1 MKISYNWLKQYI
13 DLTESPEDLAK
24 KLTFAGLEVED
35 ITAREAVPGG
45 LAGVVIGEV
54 LTCAKHP
61 NADKLSL
68 TTVAVGADNPLKI
81 VCGAPNV
88 AAGQKV
94 LVATIG
100 TTLYPAEGEPFQIKK
115 SKIRGEESEGMICAE
130 DELGLGNSHAGI
142 MVLTTD
148 LPNGTPAAQY
158 FNFETDYIFEIGLTP
173 NRADAAS
180 HWGVAR
186 DLRVLLDKSISKPNI
201 DSFKPDNQSLSV
213 PVTVENLGACPRY
226 SGVVIKNLQV
236 KESPDWLKNRLLSI
250 GLRPIN
256 NVVDITNFVLH
267 ELGQPLHAFDV
278 DKIGGKAIKVKTL
291 PQDTPFV
298 SLDGLTRKL
307 SERDLMI
314 CDANDAPMCIG
325 GVFGGSNSG
334 VSEQTTAIFLESAC
348 FSPDYIR
355 KSEQYHGLK
364 TDASFRFARGTDPN
378 GTVFALQRAALL
390 IQEVAGGE
398 IASEIIDIY
407 PSPIPAF
414 EVPVLYYHIDRL
426 IGKKLA
432 KDLIKKILTQLEIE
446 ILNET
451 AEGFLAKVPP
461 YRVDVQRE
469 ADIIEEIARL
479 YGYENI
485 EFGETLGASYLADF
499 PEVDAN
505 KIQFKITQML
515 AANGFSEMLNNSLT
529 KPTYI
534 ELVKSLDATQNVEIL
549 NKLSEELAVMRQTL
563 LFSGLEVLAYNL
575 NRKQKDLKFFEFGKI
590 YKYTPPSPPLSG
602 GENDNAPLVKGGTG
616 GVSAYLEK
624 MRLSIFLVGNQ
635 KAETWREKSKA
646 GEFHDLA
653 TAVMKVLQKMNIT
666 EVKTEAWQDDI
677 YQYGAIYKLKN
688 REIARLGSVQKTILK
703 AFNIKTEVFYADLDW
718 EFLLNRYSDAIQYDE
733 VSKFPEVRRDLSL
746 ILEKTVSFQQIK
758 DLAYQKERKLLKSIN
773 VFDVFEGE
781 SLGGKKSYSISF
793 MLEDKTA
800 TLTDEAIDRVM
811 QKLMQAY
818 ETELGAVIR
827 K

>member
-35 ITAREAVPGG
+35 ITAREAVTGG

-68 TTVAVGADNPLKI
+68 TTVNVGTENPLKI

-100 TTLYPAEGEPFQIKK
+100 TTLYPTEGEPFQIKK

-186 DLRVLLDKSISKPNI
+186 DLKVLLDKPLQKP
-201 DSFKPDNQSLSV
+201 SVEGFKVDNQTLTI
-213 PVTVENLGACPRY
+213 PVTVENLEACPRY
-226 SGVVIKNLQV
+226 SGLVIKDLQV

-278 DKIGGKAIKVKTL
+278 AKIGGQAIKVKTL
-291 PQDTPFV
+291 PKDTPFV
-298 SLDGLTRKL
+298 SLDGQTRKL

-314 CDANDAPMCIG
+314 CDAQDQPMCIG
-325 GVFGGSNSG
+325 GVFGGLDSG

-378 GTVFALQRAALL
+378 ATVFALQRAALL
-390 IQEVAGGE
+390 ILEVAGGN
-398 IASEIIDIY
+398 IASDVVDIY
-407 PSPIPAF
+407 PQVIPPF
-414 EVPVLYYHIDRL
+414 EVAVLYGHIDRL

-432 KDLIKKILTQLEIE
+432 KELIKSILNQLEIE

-451 AEGFLAKVPP
+451 EAGFMAQVPP

-485 EFGETLGASYLADF
+485 EFGETLGATYLADF
-499 PEVDAN
+499 PVVDAN

-529 KPTYI
+529 KPHY
-534 ELVKSLDATQNVEIL
+534 LDLQSSLLAEDNVLII
-549 NKLSEELAVMRQTL
+549 NKLSEDLAVMRQTL

-590 YKYTPPSPPLSG
+590 YRKSP
-602 GENDNAPLVKGGTG
+602 DNQELLAGY
-616 GVSAYLEK
+616 SEK
-624 MRLSIFLVGNQ
+624 MRLSIFLTGNQ
-635 KAETWREKSKA
+635 KAETWREKAKSI
-646 GEFHDLA
+646 EFQDLA
-653 TAVMKVLQKMNIT
+653 SAVMKVLQKMNIT
-666 EVKTEAWQDDI
+666 EVKTENLQNDM
-677 YQYGAIYKLKN
+677 YKFGVVYKLKN
-688 REIARLGSVQKTILK
+688 REIARLGVVQKSILK
-703 AFNIKTEVFYADLDW
+703 AFDIKTEVFYADLDW
-718 EFLLNRYSDAIQYDE
+718 ELLLSRYSDAIQYDE

-746 ILEKTVSFQQIK
+746 LLEKNVSFQQIK
-758 DLAYQKERKLLKSIN
+758 DLAYQKERKILKSIN
-773 VFDVFEGE
+773 VFDVYEGE
-781 SLGGKKSYSISF
+781 NLKGKKSYSISF
-793 MLEDKTA
+793 TLEDKTA

-818 ETELGAVIR
+818 ENDLGAVIR